1 MERVEEVKRCIV
13 ECIKGMSRCGIR
25 VSLDKRSVDL
35 EYTRFEKALAR
46 RLKKALDGLCKGVE
60 VSAEWYEPEHV
71 GIDVVCKSDG
81 GEVAYFVNVPI
92 MLKIDASSL
101 SEKDVEVVE

>member
-1 MERVEEVKRCIV
+1 LERVEEVKRCIV
-13 ECIKGMSRCGIR
+13 ECIKGMSRHGIR

-46 RLKKALDGLCKGVE
+46 RLKKALKGLCKGVE

-81 GEVAYFVNVPI
+81 GEVAYFVNAPI